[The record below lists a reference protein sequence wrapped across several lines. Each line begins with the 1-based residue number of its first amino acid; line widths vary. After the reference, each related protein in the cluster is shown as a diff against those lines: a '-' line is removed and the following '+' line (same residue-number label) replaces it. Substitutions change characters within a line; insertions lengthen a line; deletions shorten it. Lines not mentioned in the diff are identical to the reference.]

1 METLQNVKKTNSEK
15 NTKKKQQTYSNKW
28 PMSKRTCQKT
38 GKKRRCT
45 RMLNK
50 TRMVKTEKKVK
61 HTQKAKTTTCK
72 TKTN

>member
-38 GKKRRCT
+38 GKNVDVQGC
-45 RMLNK
+45 
-50 TRMVKTEKKVK
+50 
-61 HTQKAKTTTCK
+61 
-72 TKTN
+72 